1 MLLAAGLNACSHCGA
16 PVLENQINDA
26 PDTSEQS
33 ISGSGSQTY
42 SSMYQ
47 PPMRPAGNLNIRGVI
62 GVLLLLLSATPFI
75 LTFIFSYSVFA
86 GHHSPPQTTQAIEIF
101 LNHVSDLI

>member
-62 GVLLLLLSATPFI
+62 GVLLLLLSAMPFI
-75 LTFIFSYSVFA
+75 LIFSYSVFA
-86 GHHSPPQTTQAIEIF
+86 DHHSPPQTTQAIEIF